1 LLTIRPNKKSDRSV
15 EVANPNFSCA
25 GVEIKGAFFVDLSR
39 GVRWGKDFDTDFGRA
54 RENKGSLAKFD
65 SVAGKPSEV
74 NSLDSVCSGYGA
86 LRHGTPGG
94 KELNQESHD
103 LTLAVRVGKTWR
115 GSHEDMSVP
124 IGLDAVR
131 ELRQTRISRDF
142 RPTIQVEPCLRFE
155 IRELDHNRHAGK
167 IRQKWKKA

>member
-1 LLTIRPNKKSDRSV
+1 MITARKERHGAI
-15 EVANPNFSCA
+15 EVADPDLGRA
-25 GVEIKGAFFVDLSR
+25 GIEVEGAFFVDLAL
-39 GVRWGKDFDTDFGRA
+39 GVRRGKHFDTDFGRA
-54 RENKGSLAKFD
+54 REDKGSLAELG
-65 SVAGKPSEV
+65 AAAREPSEV
-74 NSLDSVCSGYGA
+74 NGFDTIRSGYGA
-86 LRHGTPGG
+86 LGHGPAGG

-142 RPTIQVEPCLRFE
+142 RPTIQVEPSLRLE
-155 IRELDHNRHAGK
+155 IRELDRDRHAGK